1 MLKYQLYQRSSSP
14 ECVQPGP
21 ALSHSRGARPTDDH
35 SDGVSHESMLR
46 KQISRHPGIALNLG
60 ILSGFLIGWWVK
72 R

>member
-1 MLKYQLYQRSSSP
+1 MLKYQLYQRSSSS
-14 ECVQPGP
+14 ECAQPRP
-21 ALSHSRGARPTDDH
+21 SLSQNGGTQAINDH

>member
-14 ECVQPGP
+14 KR
-21 ALSHSRGARPTDDH
+21 AHSRPSLSQNGDTQPTNDH